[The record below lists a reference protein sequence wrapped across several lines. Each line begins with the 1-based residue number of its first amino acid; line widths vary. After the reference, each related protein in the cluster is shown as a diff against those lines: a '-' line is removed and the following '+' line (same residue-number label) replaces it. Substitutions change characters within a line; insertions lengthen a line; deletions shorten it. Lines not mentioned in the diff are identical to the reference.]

1 MYCQENCGGQQY
13 IYFKSLIDAF
23 LPSFHWA
30 SKQSCHTTYNP
41 SLASPLFRAH
51 FKIFKVEDPQSKQL
65 RLQKE
70 IMHKP
75 HNRISHWLNVL
86 WKKTAQLNHVYPSV
100 FPLHTQ
106 SHSSWCS
113 KGTSVNDLCNP
124 RTPILGFSWRT
135 WRRRRQAS
143 RKQQVL
149 HHTHLDYELDCTGNP
164 LDDRKQIK
172 TEFLH

>member
-1 MYCQENCGGQQY
+1 M
-13 IYFKSLIDAF
+13 
-23 LPSFHWA
+23 
-30 SKQSCHTTYNP
+30 
-41 SLASPLFRAH
+41 
-51 FKIFKVEDPQSKQL
+51 EDPQSKQL

-86 WKKTAQLNHVYPSV
+86 QKKRAQLNHVYPSV

-124 RTPILGFSWRT
+124 RTPVLGFSWRT
-135 WRRRRQAS
+135 WRKRRKAS
-143 RKQQVL
+143 REQQVL
-149 HHTHLDYELDCTGNP
+149 YQTPRLWVRLHWKHTGWQEARNWLSSA
-164 LDDRKQIK
+164 
-172 TEFLH
+172 EFLHLFHPLIFIFAFTSILSQKWLKHVEQILACIKEKSLAVSYFYFINFKG

>member
-1 MYCQENCGGQQY
+1 M
-13 IYFKSLIDAF
+13 
-23 LPSFHWA
+23 
-30 SKQSCHTTYNP
+30 
-41 SLASPLFRAH
+41 
-51 FKIFKVEDPQSKQL
+51 EDPQSKQL

-75 HNRISHWLNVL
+75 HNRTSHWLNVL
-86 WKKTAQLNHVYPSV
+86 WKKTAHLNPVYPSV

-135 WRRRRQAS
+135 CRRRSQAS
-143 RKQQVL
+143 RKQQVFYHTPRLLARL
-149 HHTHLDYELDCTGNP
+149 HWKHIGWQEAHWKTQAFLSWISSFIPPNIIFAFTSSP
-164 LDDRKQIK
+164 LQNQLKYIEQIFTFIK
-172 TEFLH
+172 